1 MVHHL
6 GLTMPELEEEDALF
20 QNTIIDEY
28 KRLTLIESTIDK
40 ATAGMEVR
48 NIWGFGYFFKAGPL
62 F

>member
-1 MVHHL
+1 
-6 GLTMPELEEEDALF
+6 MPELEEEDALF